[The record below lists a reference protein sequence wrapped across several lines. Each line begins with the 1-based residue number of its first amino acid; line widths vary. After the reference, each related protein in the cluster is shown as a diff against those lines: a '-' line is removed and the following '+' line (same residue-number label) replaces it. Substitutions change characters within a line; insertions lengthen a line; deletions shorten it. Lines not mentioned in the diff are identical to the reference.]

1 MKNSKKRRLLVVDD
15 ATYLLFS
22 LRRLLADMADEWEMV
37 FMDNP
42 AVALAA
48 ACEKSF
54 DVILSDYQMP
64 GLLGTD
70 LVRKIKAV
78 TPGAVCLIMTGFED
92 DTQMLLAM
100 NEVDEVIQKPCRAAT
115 LRQAINSAIEGAH
128 DDTRIEGIAG

>member
-1 MKNSKKRRLLVVDD
+1 MKNGKKWRLLVVDD

-42 AVALAA
+42 AVALTA
-48 ACEKSF
+48 ACEESF

-64 GLLGTD
+64 GLRGTD

-78 TPGAVCLIMTGFED
+78 TPEAVCLIMTGSEA

-100 NEVDEVIQKPCRAAT
+100 DEVSEVIQKPCRVAA
-115 LRQAINSAIEGAH
+115 LRQAINRAVEGVCA
-128 DDTRIEGIAG
+128 DVWMEGIAG